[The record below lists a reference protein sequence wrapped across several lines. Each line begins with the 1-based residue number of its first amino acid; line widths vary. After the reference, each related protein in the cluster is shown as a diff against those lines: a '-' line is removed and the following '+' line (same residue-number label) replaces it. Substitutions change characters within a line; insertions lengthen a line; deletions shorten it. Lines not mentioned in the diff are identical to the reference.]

1 MAALALSASA
11 QAFKD
16 VPRDWKWLDSKEVI
30 FTYDGTFAD
39 SSAFV
44 VEAKTG
50 KTRTGVSAPAKYAE
64 FPVQPEGAVNLTYS
78 PDSTKLAFTR
88 NNDLYVV
95 DIASGKEQRLTFD
108 GTELILNGY
117 ASWVYFEEILGR
129 PSRYKAFWWS
139 PDSKKIGFYK
149 FDNTQVPLFPIYSAF
164 AKNYAG
170 DPSHPTAAPAMSQSP
185 KVTNLGIGGSLSE
198 TRYPKCGQTNPEVK
212 IGIVD
217 ISDLGLEANVKSD
230 GSYRF
235 EPQIVWADFDPTV
248 DQYFGIPFWGADS
261 QEFFIARMPRLQN
274 TLDLYSVN
282 VKDGSKTH
290 IYNETY
296 KTWIDWMDQVEFT
309 EKGLYMVRNFE
320 TGWQQIYF
328 LSYDG
333 KEFRRL
339 TDGTNWTVSILKVD
353 EAKGDVYFTA
363 KRDATVRQAVYKVD
377 SKGVIT
383 ALTDP
388 AYNAAGVK
396 FSPDGKYFVASYS
409 NVTTP
414 TKVAVF
420 QTSGG
425 GVVSA
430 GHCGNIAEA
439 NLRGPVEQKLRKG
452 VYGLKGMVVAD
463 AATSGYDPA
472 DYALGQLVHMTTP
485 DGFTLPGMIVYP
497 KNFDPA
503 KKYPVHVDIYGGP
516 DTPVVRDRWT
526 TPAEANQWWSENG
539 IIQIWVDP
547 RAGGHNGREGLDMIY
562 RQLTVNEV
570 KDFIAWAGWLKSQP
584 YVIAD
589 KIGVE
594 GFSFGGTMTSMLLM
608 QAPDSFHYGVAGGGV
623 YDWALYDTHYT
634 ERYMDTPQNNPEGY
648 KISRALEYV
657 AGYPA
662 VYGAAGAA
670 ASAGGSGSAAAGGSA
685 SAAAASLPAAGGSV
699 AGGADAGGAAS
710 SSVGGS
716 GSAAAGGAAASSV
729 GGSGSAAAGGSSA
742 PAAGPAVD
750 PVMLKITH
758 GTGDDNVHHQNTLLL
773 IDALQ
778 KAGKKFDFMIYPDG
792 MHGYRGYQGT
802 HFLNAN
808 REFWLRHLL
817 SK

>member
-1 MAALALSASA
+1 MKKIFLLVCLAVVMALTAGA
-11 QAFKD
+11 KD
-16 VPRDWKWLDSKEVI
+16 FERVPVAWKWLDSKEVI

-50 KTRTGVSAPAKYAE
+50 KTRTGVSAPAKYSE
-64 FPVQPEGAVNLTYS
+64 FPVKPEGAVNLTYS

-108 GTELILNGY
+108 GTDLILNGY

-129 PSRYKAFWWS
+129 PSKYKAFWWS
-139 PDSKKIGFYK
+139 PDSRKIGFYR
-149 FDNTQVPLFPIYSAF
+149 FDNTNVPLFPIYSAF
-164 AKNYAG
+164 AKDYSG

-198 TRYPKCGQTNPEVK
+198 TRYPKCGQTNPEVR
-212 IGIVD
+212 IGIVEVPAFE
-217 ISDLGLEANVKSD
+217 SETVKVKSD
-230 GSYRF
+230 GSYLLQ
-235 EPQIVWADFDPTV
+235 PDIVWADFDPTI

-274 TLDLYSVN
+274 TLDLYSVS
-282 VKDGSKTH
+282 VKDGSKKH

-309 EKGLYMVRNFE
+309 SKGLYMVRNFE

-339 TDGTNWTVSILKVD
+339 TEGTNWTVSILRVD
-353 EAKGDVYFTA
+353 ESKGDVYFTA
-363 KRDATVRQAVYKVD
+363 KRDASVRQAVYKVD

-383 ALTDP
+383 SLTDP
-388 AYNAAGVK
+388 AYNAVGVK

-425 GVVSA
+425 IVSA
-430 GHCGNIAEA
+430 GHAGDIAEA
-439 NLRGPVEQKLRKG
+439 NLRGPVMQKLRKG
-452 VYGLKGMVVAD
+452 TYGLKGMVVAD
-463 AATSGYDPA
+463 AATADYNPA

-485 DGFTLPGMIVYP
+485 DGFVLPGMMVYP
-497 KNFDPA
+497 KDFNPS

-526 TPAEANQWWSENG
+526 TPSKSSQWWSDNG

-547 RAGGHNGREGLDMIY
+547 RAGGHNGRAGLDMIY

-570 KDFIAWAGWLKSQP
+570 KDFIAWADWLKALP
-584 YVIAD
+584 YVDGD

-608 QAPDSFHYGVAGGGV
+608 QAPESFHYGIAGGGV

-648 KISRALEYV
+648 KVSRVLEYV
-657 AGYPA
+657 AGYPTTYQQA
-662 VYGAAGAA
+662 Q
-670 ASAGGSGSAAAGGSA
+670 
-685 SAAAASLPAAGGSV
+685 
-699 AGGADAGGAAS
+699 
-710 SSVGGS
+710 
-716 GSAAAGGAAASSV
+716 
-729 GGSGSAAAGGSSA
+729 SSA
-742 PAAGPAVD
+742 VES
-750 PVMLKITH
+750 VMLKITH

-773 IDALQ
+773 VDALQ
-778 KAGKKFDFMIYPDG
+778 KEGRKFDFMIYPDG
-792 MHGYRGYQGT
+792 MHGYRGYQGD
-802 HFLNAN
+802 HFQNAN
-808 REFWLRHLL
+808 REFWLRYLL
-817 SK
+817 AK